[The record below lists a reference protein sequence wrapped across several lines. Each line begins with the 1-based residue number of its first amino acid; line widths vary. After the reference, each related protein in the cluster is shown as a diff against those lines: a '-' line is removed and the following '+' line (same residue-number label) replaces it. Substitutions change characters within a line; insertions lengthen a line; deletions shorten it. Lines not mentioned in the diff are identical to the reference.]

1 MKDLLKDLSDHFN
14 EGFIDL
20 GLERMKGP
28 YKSNDC
34 LEPKNLT

>member
-1 MKDLLKDLSDHFN
+1 MKDLLK
-14 EGFIDL
+14 GFINL

-34 LEPKNLT
+34 LEPKNLM